1 MIVSN
6 TFSEDYFLPLL
17 PLSSPPF
24 DIPYTSD
31 IMSGLSPIPEYD
43 GYQSHDDDSPQHDQ
57 HQVTLPTNDHTMP
70 GPSTAAGTHR
80 HDASTRLQVNTRKAS
95 FSLDRNKQLK
105 KHRKGTNLTD
115 FEIEISPSNENVKI
129 YCSTGFYTKVV
140 IPAFDQLAAGSTTN
154 VDNVTVKC
162 QDVTQRTDATGA
174 ATSTVLMFRM
184 FQHQLSLGQV
194 TIHLHHTSR
203 NCQVQGSAL
212 FPDNMKAPV
221 WFVENFHQRQI

>member
-1 MIVSN
+1 
-6 TFSEDYFLPLL
+6 
-17 PLSSPPF
+17 
-24 DIPYTSD
+24 
-31 IMSGLSPIPEYD
+31 
-43 GYQSHDDDSPQHDQ
+43 
-57 HQVTLPTNDHTMP
+57 MP

-80 HDASTRLQVNTRKAS
+80 HDASSRLQVNTRKAS

-115 FEIEISPSNENVKI
+115 FEIEISHSNGNVNI

-174 ATSTVLMFRM
+174 ATSTILMFRM

-203 NCQVQGSAL
+203 NCQVQVAL
-212 FPDNMKAPV
+212 CSLT
-221 WFVENFHQRQI
+221 I